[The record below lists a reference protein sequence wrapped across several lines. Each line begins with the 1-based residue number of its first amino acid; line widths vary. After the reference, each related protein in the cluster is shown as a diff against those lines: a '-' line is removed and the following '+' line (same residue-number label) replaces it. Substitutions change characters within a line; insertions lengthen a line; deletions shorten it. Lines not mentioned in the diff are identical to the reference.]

1 MIGVIYVSYIIL
13 RLVFLLIVGFCGMSL
28 TSFRLNVNIILLM
41 ILFVVGS
48 IFTFVL
54 YYIRD
59 DVRSENFKLLK
70 LMFLALIV
78 FMLSSFGLV
87 IFIG

>member
-1 MIGVIYVSYIIL
+1 LIGVIYVSYIIL